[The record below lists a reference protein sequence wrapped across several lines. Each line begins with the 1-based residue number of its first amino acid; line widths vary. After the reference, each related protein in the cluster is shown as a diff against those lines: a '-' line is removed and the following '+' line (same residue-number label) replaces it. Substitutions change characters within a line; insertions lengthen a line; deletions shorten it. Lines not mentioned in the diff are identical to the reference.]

1 MRRYFKITAAAV
13 LLLFAGVL
21 GYGAYGYF
29 DALAASEELE
39 ARADSLLAE
48 NLGGSSLGQERYRQ
62 LLVVQDPAF
71 EQHSGVDMTTAGAGI
86 TTVTQSLAKRVGFEN
101 FTPGIGKI
109 RQTGYALGLE
119 TRLSK
124 EQIMALW
131 LDTLEMGR
139 GPDGWVTGFHR
150 MSEAVYGAAP
160 DTIADDEY
168 LSLLAV
174 LISPGR
180 YNLGTDDEALQDRT
194 DRIRRLVSGECAAN
208 DNSDVWLEGCRS

>member
-180 YNLGTDDEALQDRT
+180 YNLGTDDQALQDRT